1 MAPERHAWWASLK
14 HGGFLIAP
22 ARLAEHFPDEPP
34 PLPGH
39 LVDRLRRDLVRLDA
53 GAHDGEAA
61 LLDVVLHW
69 VCSLETSDGARWER
83 GADVDTRWSIRA
95 LTGEIVKPRRVWYAP
110 NGGLLPVFVDD
121 TTRLGIGRGRRSV
134 SRVVHWLRAAQQK
147 IALLTNARQWRLV
160 YAGLDFDAWA
170 EWDTGLWFEEGKP
183 GPQVAAL
190 RALLSAGA
198 LTPPKPDEPS
208 PLLAAIQ
215 ASRRGQA
222 ELSSELGERVRRAV
236 EMLIQEHGPRLEA
249 LGGQVAPR
257 DIYVAATRVVMRM
270 VVVLFAEARDLLPR
284 DNPAYHASY
293 GLQGLRELLERS
305 GGATGLERLR
315 QRLGAWPR
323 VLALFRLVH
332 EGSHHQALPVPR
344 YGGDLFAPG
353 DPAST
358 DAVRRALAAFEDTG
372 RGHTP
377 SDALVYGLLELLCRS
392 RVKVR
397 HGRGSTWVEAPVDFS
412 DLSSEYIGI
421 LYEGLLD
428 YELHRAV
435 EPMAFLALGD
445 EPLLPLSRLEGMDD
459 GAIPALVEKL
469 KVKRKAVAS
478 GEDDGDGEAEDEAEE
493 EEDDDEEQEEEEAE
507 APDAAGADE
516 PVAAAIEEADAHQA
530 ARDRARQ
537 WARRAVSVGKLVPR
551 PRSKKPEA
559 LREHEEAVERT
570 AAGLIKRVVLPGE
583 WFLVRWGGTRKGA
596 GTFYTRP
603 QLAVPTVQRTLRPLA
618 FDPPVGPEGQPNEDA
633 PGAAWAAKRP
643 EEILALK
650 VCDPA
655 MGSGSFLVALRFL
668 TDALFASLHRHGRIR
683 EQGEATLVTLAEGK
697 LSEGRLAEELL
708 PCRPE
713 DEQFEPRLRARLKR
727 YIVERCL
734 YGVDIDP
741 LAVELARLALWI
753 ETMDKDLPFEFLDH
767 KLKAGNSLVGCW
779 FDRFRDYPALAWERE
794 GGDKGHA
801 SGVHFEKEAW
811 TKAIKKFRNDR
822 IKSELAAWILGQKSL
837 LDVIEGR
844 TPEALHDDALAAFEA
859 IHTAP
864 VHDAE
869 ERARLYRER
878 IVDNPALVRLR
889 EAFDTWCAI
898 WFWPA
903 DRLPDAPTPRT
914 FENPPPGT
922 RDLVAALAQEHRFF
936 HWELEFPDVFAKAG
950 AGFDAIVGNPPWEI
964 QKPSSKEYFSNLDP
978 LYRTYGKQE
987 ALGHQQA
994 LFTGSTEEEQH
1005 WVEYNARFK
1014 ALSNWVK
1021 QAGEPF
1027 GDGGPGESPFLG
1039 KAKADL
1045 HRLWRGW
1052 RARRQG
1058 YSDVEHPF
1066 RHQGS
1071 ADVNTYNLFL
1081 EESHALLRAHGQLG
1095 MLVPSG
1101 VYTDKGSTDLRT
1113 LFLTRCRWR
1122 WLFGFENREKV
1133 FDIDSRFKFGPVIVQ
1148 KGGVT
1153 EAIRTAFMRRD
1164 LGDWENAEAHVIPY
1178 GRAQVERFS
1187 PKTRA
1192 ILEIRAQR
1200 DLEVLEKIYAN
1211 SVLLGDAGPD
1221 GWGIQYAREFDM
1233 TNDSKLFPPRPAW
1246 EAKGYAPDEYGR
1258 WIGPAGDVALPL
1270 YEGRMIGPFDF
1281 SQKGWVSGKG
1291 RKAVWR
1297 EIPWEAKTIAPQYL
1311 MAFSNCAGRQTLGLK
1326 VPTMNITSATN
1337 ERTVLSGVTRDC
1349 PCNHSLNPMR
1359 TAEPWRAVALAAFLN
1374 SFILDYAVRVRLG
1387 GLNLSFFVLDEVPI
1401 APWSRTMG
1409 SGLSLPVAA
1418 LALAQQWF
1426 APEWWRL
1433 RHLSQAVGRLQWHR
1447 RWGLSMAERLRLR
1460 CAVDALVVELYGLD
1474 QQDLACILRDCDY
1487 PAEILGVNDFTRL
1500 LDPKGFWR
1508 VDRQK
1513 DPELRHTVLTLAAF
1527 RDLQQAIAAHG
1538 GDRER
1543 GIEAFCTQNDGDG
1556 WMLPETL
1563 CLAELGLGHDD
1574 RAKEPQPVRDRL
1586 GPRFL
1591 PWQLEQSVEES
1602 WAVRTPR
1609 PLHPGRRRI
1618 LPPRGRVARRVS
1630 GRRKRHSPVGRGGLR
1645 RDPSI
1650 VIRRRDSFEGL
1661 RGTSSREETDRSV
1674 TTPA

>member
-1 MAPERHAWWASLK
+1 LAPERHAWWASLK
-14 HGGFLIAP
+14 HGGLLIAP

-53 GAHDGEAA
+53 GAHDAEAA
-61 LLDVVLHW
+61 LLDVVLYR
-69 VCSLETSDGARWER
+69 VCGLETSDGARWER

-95 LTGEIVKPRRVWYAP
+95 LTGETVKPRRVWYAP
-110 NGGLLPVFVDD
+110 NGSLLPVFVDD

-147 IALLTNARQWRLV
+147 IALLTNARQWRLI

-183 GPQVAAL
+183 GPQVTAL
-190 RALLSAGA
+190 QALLSAAA

-257 DIYVAATRVVMRM
+257 DIYVAATRMVMRM

-293 GLQGLRELLERS
+293 GLQGLREILERS

-372 RGHTP
+372 RGPTP
-377 SDALVYGLLELLCRS
+377 SDALVYGLLQLLCRS

-397 HGRGSTWVEAPVDFS
+397 QGRGSTWVEAPVDFS

-428 YELHRAV
+428 YELHRAA

-445 EPLLPLSRLEGMDD
+445 EPLLPLARLEGMDD
-459 GAIPALVEKL
+459 AAIPALVEKL

-493 EEDDDEEQEEEEAE
+493 ETEDEEEGEAE

-559 LREHEEAVERT
+559 LREHEGAVERT
-570 AAGLIKRVVLPGE
+570 AAGLIERVVLPGE

-633 PGAAWAAKRP
+633 PPAAWAAKRP

-655 MGSGSFLVALRFL
+655 MGSGSFLVASLRFL
-668 TDALFASLHRHGRIR
+668 TDALFASLHQHGRIR
-683 EQGEATLVTLAEGK
+683 EQGEKTLVTLAEGK
-697 LSEGRLAEELL
+697 PSEGRLDPELL
-708 PCRPE
+708 PCRPQ
-713 DEQFEPRLRARLKR
+713 DDDFEPRLRARLKR
-727 YIVERCL
+727 YVVERCL

-822 IKSELAAWILGQKSL
+822 IKSELAAWTLGQKSL
-837 LDVIEGR
+837 LNVIEGR

-859 IHTAP
+859 IHAAP

-878 IVDNPALVRLR
+878 IVGNPALVRLR

-936 HWELEFPDVFAKAG
+936 HWELEFPDVFANPG
-950 AGFDAIVGNPPWEI
+950 SGFDAIVGNPPWETL
-964 QKPSSKEYFSNLDP
+964 QPNSREYFSNLDP
-978 LYRTYGKQE
+978 LYRAYGKQE
-987 ALGHQQA
+987 ALGRQRE
-994 LFTGSTEEEQH
+994 LFEASADEEPR
-1005 WVEYNARFK
+1005 WLEYNARFK

-1021 QAGEPF
+1021 NVDEPF
-1027 GDGGPGESPFLG
+1027 GDADPEHLLLG
-1039 KAKADL
+1039 KKKADV
-1045 HRLWRGW
+1045 HRLWRE
-1052 RARRQG
+1052 RRVTRRG
-1058 YSDVEHPF
+1058 YSDPAHSF
-1066 RHQGS
+1066 RIQGEGK
-1071 ADVNTYNLFL
+1071 AYTYKMFL
-1081 EESHALLRAHGQLG
+1081 EQSHALLRPGGQLG

-1101 VYTDKGSTDLRT
+1101 IYTDKGSTALRT
-1113 LFLTRCRWR
+1113 LFLTRCQWR
-1122 WLFGFENREKV
+1122 WLFGFENRERI
-1133 FDIDSRFKFGPVIVQ
+1133 FDIHRSFKFGPVIVQ
-1148 KGGVT
+1148 KGGAT

-1164 LGDWENAEAHVIPY
+1164 LGDWEDGDAHAIPY
-1178 GRAQVERFS
+1178 SRAQVDRFS
-1187 PKTRA
+1187 PKTKA

-1211 SVLLGDAGPD
+1211 SVLLGDDGPD
-1221 GWGIQYAREFDM
+1221 GWGIRYAQGDFNM
-1233 TNDSKLFPPRPAW
+1233 TSDSKLFPPRPVW
-1246 EAKGYAPDEYGR
+1246 EAKGYKPDEYGR
-1258 WIGPAGDVALPL
+1258 WIGPDGDVALPL
-1270 YEGRMIGPFDF
+1270 YQGIMVAAFDPSAKGWLSGTGLRAVWERIPFD
-1281 SQKGWVSGKG
+1281 
-1291 RKAVWR
+1291 RKRWQ
-1297 EIPWEAKTIAPQYL
+1297 PQYL
-1311 MAFSNCAGRQTLGLK
+1311 MSESTWAQSARCANSLK
-1326 VPTMNITSATN
+1326 VGYREVARSTDARSFIGAVLPPFPSGHKVPLLRPSD
-1337 ERTVLSGVTRDC
+1337 ERDEVV
-1349 PCNHSLNPMR
+1349 
-1359 TAEPWRAVALAAFLN
+1359 LAAAGLLN
-1374 SFILDYAVRVRLG
+1374 SLTFDWLTRTRLG
-1387 GLNLSFFVLDEVPI
+1387 
-1401 APWSRTMG
+1401 A
-1409 SGLSLPVAA
+1409 AA
-1418 LALAQQWF
+1418 LAWFVLEEQCLPRRALRTPLPPRVARLNLIHVAF
-1426 APEWWRL
+1426 APHWLRQRRLLAHAPPRAWREMW
-1433 RHLSQAVGRLQWHR
+1433 AITDN
-1447 RWGLSMAERLRLR
+1447 ERLRLR
-1460 CAVDALVVELYGLD
+1460 AQLDALAAALYGLD
-1474 QQDLACILRDCDY
+1474 EQDLAWILRDCDY
-1487 PAEILGVNDFTRL
+1487 PAEILRMNDFTRL

-1508 VDRQK
+1508 VDKQK

-1527 RDLQQAIAAHG
+1527 GDLKQAIAAHG

-1543 GIEAFCTQNDGDG
+1543 GIEAFCSQNDGDG
-1556 WMLPETL
+1556 WMLPEAL
-1563 CLAELGLGHDD
+1563 CLTDLGLGHDD
-1574 RAKEPQPVRDRL
+1574 RAQEPQPVRERF

-1602 WAVRTPR
+1602 WAECERHAR
-1609 PLHPGRRRI
+1609 NI
-1618 LPPRGRVARRVS
+1618 LGEEA
-1630 GRRKRHSPVGRGGLR
+1630 
-1645 RDPSI
+1645 
-1650 VIRRRDSFEGL
+1650 FERLLAEL
-1661 RGTSSREETDRSV
+1661 RGEYPGVESV
-1674 TTPA
+1674 TLPMVAEGSVVAQASLFDDARASKGSEERRPGKRRTSQ